1 MKSKTLNG
9 LHVWKQFEDL
19 LITRLRL
26 NVTER
31 ALYSHLLCHS
41 CLDGKQRRRFS
52 IRRLARDASLSAWT
66 TRRAVRSLAAKGA
79 LHLAERSKAGHVVK
93 LRLPEEI
100 LSARAGK
107 NAAAG
112 VTSLLAM
119 NSLEAMDFLHSQ
131 SFRQAIHKRE
141 GGFCFYCLR
150 RLTQPKRCL
159 DHVVPL
165 AQMGGNSYR
174 NLVSC
179 CVDCNSLKA
188 GRPAEDFLRG
198 LFREGRLSTAEL
210 TARLRALTML
220 ASGKLRPVLPSQGDS
235 RR

>member
-52 IRRLARDASLSAWT
+52 IRKLARDASLSAWT

-100 LSARAGK
+100 LSARARK

-159 DHVVPL
+159 DHVIPL

-174 NLVSC
+174 NLVSAC
-179 CVDCNSLKA
+179 AECNSQK
-188 GRPAEDFLRG
+188 RERRAEDFVRWLYREGHLTAAEFRGRLRG
-198 LFREGRLSTAEL
+198 LKALAAGR
-210 TARLRALTML
+210 
-220 ASGKLRPVLPSQGDS
+220 LRPVVPGPAE
-235 RR
+235 